1 MYIYILKSKIL
12 GRAAALKQLRPW
24 RQNKYDTRNNKIKI
38 KFRTK
43 LTTVELVI

>member
-1 MYIYILKSKIL
+1 MEHV
-12 GRAAALKQLRPW
+12 QLMKNLM